1 MIQNLNN
8 NDKKQL
14 FDNGYLVFE
23 ASDDFKKELLSFKN
37 ELDYKS
43 LLYKKYTR
51 AVAGELCINGM
62 KASGDLRELKK
73 LRQSVMKAGHDISQM
88 WYIVADDEKLY
99 QSSCLVYMNKELQK
113 TVDFFYQNVKFPGL
127 GGSNYLMYDRGC
139 RFGFHKDGGYVNVDG
154 VKEANSICTILIYM
168 DEASQNSGGEIV
180 IKTNEDELI
189 TVPTTLG
196 TCVIL
201 DLTKNDLW
209 HRVNEVKT
217 DKYFRENLRFTLSD
231 EQRG

>member
-88 WYIVADDEKLY
+88 WYTIEKDE
-99 QSSCLVYMNKELQK
+99 EL
-113 TVDFFYQNVKFPGL
+113 TVDYTKQPYLEQPG
-127 GGSNYLMYDRGC
+127 
-139 RFGFHKDGGYVNVDG
+139 KDW
-154 VKEANSICTILIYM
+154 K
-168 DEASQNSGGEIV
+168 
-180 IKTNEDELI
+180 
-189 TVPTTLG
+189 
-196 TCVIL
+196 
-201 DLTKNDLW
+201 
-209 HRVNEVKT
+209 
-217 DKYFRENLRFTLSD
+217 
-231 EQRG
+231 

>member
-88 WYIVADDEKLY
+88 WYTIEKDEELNT
-99 QSSCLVYMNKELQK
+99 SSCLNYLNKELQE
-113 TVDFFYQNVKFPGL
+113 TVNFFYKDIKFPGI
-127 GGSNYLMYDRGC
+127 SENNYLMYDRGC
-139 RFGFHKDGGYVNVDG
+139 RFGFHKDGGYINVDG
-154 VKEANSICTILIYM
+154 VNKATSICTILIYM
-168 DEASQNSGGEIV
+168 DEEEYETSGGEIV
-180 IKTNEDELI
+180 VKTTENELI
-189 TVPTTLG
+189 TAPTSLG

-201 DLTKNDLW
+201 ELTKNDLE
-209 HRVNEVKT
+209 HRVNEVKKQ
-217 DKYFRENLRFTLSD
+217 KYIRENLRFTLTKS
-231 EQRG
+231 GG